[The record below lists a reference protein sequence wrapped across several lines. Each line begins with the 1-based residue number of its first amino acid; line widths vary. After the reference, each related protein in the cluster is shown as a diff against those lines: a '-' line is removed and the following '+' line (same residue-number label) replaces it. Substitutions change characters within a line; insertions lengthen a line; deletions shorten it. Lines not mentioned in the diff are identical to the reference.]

1 MPERKRI
8 KKVYLRKQCVH
19 HVCVINHFADSS
31 NYKYDYRRYRIVAHL
46 MPEGRVT
53 VSFLVITLPFSSRAE
68 QKSAQKGPT
77 EGFYMS
83 KRLARENNWFTEN
96 VKTLSHN
103 CFFFL
108 RVVILARNNIL
119 VYMSSF
125 RSCGLRYGL
134 DKYLLPSFRH
144 FLKVS

>member
-1 MPERKRI
+1 MYMPERKRI

-53 VSFLVITLPFSSRAE
+53 VSFLVITLPFSSRVE

-83 KRLARENNWFTEN
+83 KRLARENNCFTEN
-96 VKTLSHN
+96 VKTLSHD
-103 CFFFL
+103 CLFSSAWSFEHIIITFWCIFFVCGSRYDFEKYFL
-108 RVVILARNNIL
+108 HN
-119 VYMSSF
+119 
-125 RSCGLRYGL
+125 
-134 DKYLLPSFRH
+134 FRH
-144 FLKVS
+144 FLKMS